1 MSTRQIMFL
10 SPSNVWLG
18 SSKLFYYCLITFS
31 RHCTPCTNRVKT
43 LMLENFSDTAKIKNA
58 PILYTVPVINDGHAN
73 VIIVAL
79 PGSAAGCSLFLTP
92 GVYVTMLYCKF

>member
-58 PILYTVPVINDGHAN
+58 PILYTVCYAN
-73 VIIVAL
+73 VILVAL
-79 PGSAAGCSLFLTP
+79 PGSAAGCSLFLTS
-92 GVYVTMLYCKF
+92 GVYVTMMYRKF